1 MTHITEEEIRPS
13 VLMDKQRILALVDA
27 GRMLS
32 KYEQFVEVNCPAC
45 GSDKQTFKY
54 EKNSLRYVDCENCE
68 TFYINPRPTPEVLEW
83 FYKDSPNYAY
93 WNDVIFPASEDARRE
108 KVFSPRVDCL
118 IELCKKYQVQTNSIL
133 EIGAG
138 FGTFCSEIKKRNKF
152 ERIVAIE
159 PTPGL
164 AKTCRERGLDVIELP
179 VEKVDL
185 SQSELFDIIASFEV
199 IEHLFEPSKFIA
211 DAEKLLR
218 PGGLIIL
225 TCPNGNGFDVEVLG
239 NISTTV
245 DHEHLNYFNPESL
258 GILLTKHNFEVLE
271 SFTPGRLDA
280 ELVRNKV
287 LSNEFDIS
295 GNPFLKRVLID
306 EWDAAGQ
313 DFQNFLVQQGLSS
326 NMWIVA
332 KKR

>member
-13 VLMDKQRILALVDA
+13 LLMDKQRILALVDA

-32 KYEQFVEVNCPAC
+32 KYEQFEEVNCPAC
-45 GSDKQTFKY
+45 GSDKQKFKY

-68 TFYINPRPTPEVLEW
+68 TFYINPRPTPEILEW
-83 FYKDSPNYAY
+83 FYTGSPNYAY
-93 WNDVIFPASEDARRE
+93 WNDVIFPASEDVRRE

-118 IELCKKYQVQTNSIL
+118 IELCEKYQVQTQSIL

-138 FGTFCSEIKKRNKF
+138 FGTFCSEIKSRNKF

-164 AKTCRERGLDVIELP
+164 AKTCRGKGIDVIELP

-185 SQSELFDIIASFEV
+185 SQSELFDVIASFEV

-211 DAEKLLR
+211 DAEKLLS

-225 TCPNGNGFDVEVLG
+225 TCPNGKGFDVDVLG
-239 NISTTV
+239 NVSTTV

-258 GILLTKHNFEVLE
+258 GILLTKHKFEVLE

-287 LSNEFDIS
+287 LSNEFDLS
-295 GNPFLKRVLID
+295 NNPFLKRILID
-306 EWDAAGQ
+306 EWEAAGQ
-313 DFQNFLVQQGLSS
+313 DFQDFLVQKGLSS

-332 KKR
+332 KKL